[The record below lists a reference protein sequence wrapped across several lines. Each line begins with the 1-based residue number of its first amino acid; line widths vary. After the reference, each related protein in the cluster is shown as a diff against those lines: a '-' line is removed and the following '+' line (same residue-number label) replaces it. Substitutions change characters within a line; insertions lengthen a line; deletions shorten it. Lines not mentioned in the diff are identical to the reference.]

1 MKKILT
7 IALTLCLLVTALAG
21 CGSSAPAAPDPT
33 AAPTEAPAE
42 ATAEPAAEGG
52 KLIVGFDAEFPPFG
66 YIAEDGSYDGFDLAL
81 AQEVCARLGWEY
93 EAVAIDW
100 ASKDAELKAG
110 NINCIWNG
118 FTCTGR
124 EEEYTWSDP
133 YIDNSIVA
141 IVRADSGI
149 ESLADLA
156 GKTVMVQSASSG
168 LDALTANEELTASFG
183 ELVQLPDYNTG
194 FLELR
199 QGTVDAVVVDVGVG
213 KYQIANTEGDYV
225 ILSEPVSV
233 EQYAIGFYLGNEALR
248 DAVNEQ
254 LLAMAEDGTMMSIA
268 EKYVDELKRMNDF
281 CNKTV
286 AEMLAY
292 HKEVTDARAYY
303 LDTPAS
309 ELDAFAF
316 VTEACPA
323 LRGEFCKVTLLTD
336 TYFIGFR
343 TAAVKVAE
351 KAIAEVLKN
360 KDNYSSEEL
369 EAICNEIDELCS
381 LTDETVIEG
390 YQELQDILFDL
401 M

>member
-7 IALTLCLLVTALAG
+7 IALTLCLLATALAG

-42 ATAEPAAEGG
+42 ATAESAAEGG

-124 EEEYTWSDP
+124 EEEYTWSDA

-213 KYQIANTEGDYV
+213 NYQIANTEGDYI

-233 EQYAIGFYLGNEALR
+233 EQYAVGFYLGNEALR

-268 EKYVDELKRMNDF
+268 EKYVDKGLS
-281 CNKTV
+281 
-286 AEMLAY
+286 
-292 HKEVTDARAYY
+292 
-303 LDTPAS
+303 LDS
-309 ELDAFAF
+309 L
-316 VTEACPA
+316 C
-323 LRGEFCKVTLLTD
+323 LCK
-336 TYFIGFR
+336 
-343 TAAVKVAE
+343 
-351 KAIAEVLKN
+351 
-360 KDNYSSEEL
+360 
-369 EAICNEIDELCS
+369 
-381 LTDETVIEG
+381 
-390 YQELQDILFDL
+390 
-401 M
+401 

>member
-7 IALTLCLLVTALAG
+7 IALTLCLLATALAG

-33 AAPTEAPAE
+33 AATTEAPAE

-213 KYQIANTEGDYV
+213 NYQIANTEGDYV

-233 EQYAIGFYLGNEALR
+233 EQYAIGFYLGNEALP

-254 LLAMAEDGTMMSIA
+254 LLAIAEDGTMMSIA
-268 EKYVDELKRMNDF
+268 EKYVDKGLS
-281 CNKTV
+281 
-286 AEMLAY
+286 
-292 HKEVTDARAYY
+292 
-303 LDTPAS
+303 LDS
-309 ELDAFAF
+309 L
-316 VTEACPA
+316 C
-323 LRGEFCKVTLLTD
+323 LCK
-336 TYFIGFR
+336 
-343 TAAVKVAE
+343 
-351 KAIAEVLKN
+351 
-360 KDNYSSEEL
+360 
-369 EAICNEIDELCS
+369 
-381 LTDETVIEG
+381 
-390 YQELQDILFDL
+390 
-401 M
+401 

>member
-33 AAPTEAPAE
+33 ATPTEVPAE

-124 EEEYTWSDP
+124 EEEYTWSDA

-149 ESLADLA
+149 ESLADSRRKNRYGAVRFLR
-156 GKTVMVQSASSG
+156 SG
-168 LDALTANEELTASFG
+168 RSHRERGADRL
-183 ELVQLPDYNTG
+183 
-194 FLELR
+194 LR
-199 QGTVDAVVVDVGVG
+199 
-213 KYQIANTEGDYV
+213 
-225 ILSEPVSV
+225 
-233 EQYAIGFYLGNEALR
+233 
-248 DAVNEQ
+248 
-254 LLAMAEDGTMMSIA
+254 
-268 EKYVDELKRMNDF
+268 
-281 CNKTV
+281 
-286 AEMLAY
+286 
-292 HKEVTDARAYY
+292 
-303 LDTPAS
+303 
-309 ELDAFAF
+309 
-316 VTEACPA
+316 
-323 LRGEFCKVTLLTD
+323 
-336 TYFIGFR
+336 
-343 TAAVKVAE
+343 
-351 KAIAEVLKN
+351 
-360 KDNYSSEEL
+360 
-369 EAICNEIDELCS
+369 
-381 LTDETVIEG
+381 
-390 YQELQDILFDL
+390 
-401 M
+401 

>member
-7 IALTLCLLVTALAG
+7 IALTLCLLATALAG
-21 CGSSAPAAPDPT
+21 CGSSAPAAPDPS
-33 AAPTEAPAE
+33 AARTEAPAE

-66 YIAEDGSYDGFDLAL
+66 YVAEDGSYDGFDLAL

-93 EAVAIDW
+93 EAVAVDW

-124 EEEYTWSDP
+124 EEEYTWSDA

-213 KYQIANTEGDYV
+213 NYQIANTEGDYV

-233 EQYAIGFYLGNEALR
+233 EQYAVGFYLGNEALR

-268 EKYVDELKRMNDF
+268 EKYVDKGLS
-281 CNKTV
+281 
-286 AEMLAY
+286 
-292 HKEVTDARAYY
+292 
-303 LDTPAS
+303 LDS
-309 ELDAFAF
+309 L
-316 VTEACPA
+316 C
-323 LRGEFCKVTLLTD
+323 LCK
-336 TYFIGFR
+336 
-343 TAAVKVAE
+343 
-351 KAIAEVLKN
+351 
-360 KDNYSSEEL
+360 
-369 EAICNEIDELCS
+369 
-381 LTDETVIEG
+381 
-390 YQELQDILFDL
+390 
-401 M
+401 

>member
-33 AAPTEAPAE
+33 APDPTAAPAEAPAE

-213 KYQIANTEGDYV
+213 NYQIANTEGDYV

-233 EQYAIGFYLGNEALR
+233 EQYAVGFYLGNEALR

-268 EKYVDELKRMNDF
+268 EKYVDKGLS
-281 CNKTV
+281 
-286 AEMLAY
+286 
-292 HKEVTDARAYY
+292 
-303 LDTPAS
+303 LDS
-309 ELDAFAF
+309 L
-316 VTEACPA
+316 C
-323 LRGEFCKVTLLTD
+323 LCK
-336 TYFIGFR
+336 
-343 TAAVKVAE
+343 
-351 KAIAEVLKN
+351 
-360 KDNYSSEEL
+360 
-369 EAICNEIDELCS
+369 
-381 LTDETVIEG
+381 
-390 YQELQDILFDL
+390 
-401 M
+401 